1 MDRDRAQGPK
11 IKIFKKLK
19 KHPQVITQETS
30 IPNFRT
36 SDNFWDLQAAPKFSV
51 ILGPRPS
58 PGPKNQNF
66 QKMKKT
72 PPGIYPRNKFTKFQH
87 NPTIFESSRLPRSF
101 RSILGPILSYWAQK
115 TKFSKNEKN
124 TPRYL
129 PKEQVYQISA
139 NSDNLW
145 AFYAAPKFLGTHRH
159 TDRHTDRHCQI
170 LAQLKLRIETRLENA
185 SLLA

>member
-1 MDRDRAQGPK
+1 
-11 IKIFKKLK
+11 
-19 KHPQVITQETS
+19 
-30 IPNFRT
+30 
-36 SDNFWDLQAAPKFSV
+36 
-51 ILGPRPS
+51 
-58 PGPKNQNF
+58 
-66 QKMKKT
+66 MKKT

-159 TDRHTDRHCQI
+159 TDRHCQI
-170 LAQLKLRIETRLENA
+170 LAQLKLRTFTFFEACKNLKKSFVLFFLWNVTIINLLNFES
-185 SLLA
+185 SLSGHRTSNGRVLSFFYQNVKIWSAKY